1 MKTIKFQWK
10 ESLKMSV
17 EDNLVT
23 CPWCRMITNK
33 INVHGHE
40 QCEYC
45 KANIDEC
52 CRGEVLE
59 ES

>member
-1 MKTIKFQWK
+1 MSTQ
-10 ESLKMSV
+10 MSV

-52 CRGEVLE
+52 CQGEILE

>member
-1 MKTIKFQWK
+1 
-10 ESLKMSV
+10 MSV

-45 KANIDEC
+45 KANIDEGC
-52 CRGEVLE
+52 QVEILE